1 MSVHPDMPASA
12 LVDLA
17 PELLELVLSYLQ
29 PHDLLSFARTCRRA
43 NEYIRP
49 SNQILWKA
57 AFLHVFDHPKHAWAC
72 WTPTA
77 RAANRHREERWDWYR
92 ELRRRCLAFD
102 ALYRA
107 NQVAPKDIAHVV
119 TTLLEVHQTASYP
132 DVDGPEA
139 FGSLNLNFL
148 DRLRL
153 AAPNVDNFVHDYQH
167 DSSLA
172 LPYDPEVERDRPMT
186 RSMAGH
192 RATTPPEWASRFHVS
207 PCCLAL
213 SGKLRVC
220 FMSQR
225 IKQAQH
231 VLLLRTSMS
240 LW

>member
-1 MSVHPDMPASA
+1 MSVQSDMSAST

-17 PELLELVLSYLQ
+17 PELLELVLSYLE

-77 RAANRHREERWDWYR
+77 RAANRQREERWDWYR

-102 ALYRA
+102 ALYQA
-107 NQVAPKDIAHVV
+107 NQVAPKDIADVV

-132 DVDGPEA
+132 DVDGPECLD
-139 FGSLNLNFL
+139 SLNLNFL

-153 AAPNVDNFVHDYQH
+153 AAPKFDTFVHDYQH

-172 LPYDPEVERDRPMT
+172 LPYDPEIERNRPMT

-207 PCCLAL
+207 PYHLAL
-213 SGKLRVC
+213 LSYLSICLMPRRVG
-220 FMSQR
+220 
-225 IKQAQH
+225 
-231 VLLLRTSMS
+231 
-240 LW
+240 